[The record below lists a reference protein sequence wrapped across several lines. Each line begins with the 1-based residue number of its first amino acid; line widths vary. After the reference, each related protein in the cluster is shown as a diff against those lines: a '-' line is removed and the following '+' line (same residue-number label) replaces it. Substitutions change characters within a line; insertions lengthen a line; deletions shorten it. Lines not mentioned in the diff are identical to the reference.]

1 MREQVPVSTEVART
15 PVTDFRGRRALEPRL
30 SPAPLPSPTPERD
43 ALYPRYRQAWG
54 SWASAGAIFATTTGS
69 RSSSVVA
76 IKLLTITLRYVMIT
90 VLATRHCLARK
101 DRTYCTVALVETNKE
116 KGCSVSHA
124 VVQGT
129 RCRHSRQWL
138 RIRCNSP
145 NDSIQQLIPAA
156 ESLAVAT
163 PQPSGARPLSAGRH
177 REHHERSS
185 ERGWTADY
193 LPTTE
198 GPGLVIRAI
207 WFVLIGWYLGF
218 FGF

>member
-1 MREQVPVSTEVART
+1 MPVSTEVART

-76 IKLLTITLRYVMIT
+76 IKLLTITLQYVMIT

-138 RIRCNSP
+138 RIRCNSY
-145 NDSIQQLIPAA
+145 
-156 ESLAVAT
+156 
-163 PQPSGARPLSAGRH
+163 H
-177 REHHERSS
+177 
-185 ERGWTADY
+185 
-193 LPTTE
+193 PTT
-198 GPGLVIRAI
+198 PFSSLFQLPKASRSQHHSLLAHGLCPRRLPASRTPRT
-207 WFVLIGWYLGF
+207 
-218 FGF
+218 